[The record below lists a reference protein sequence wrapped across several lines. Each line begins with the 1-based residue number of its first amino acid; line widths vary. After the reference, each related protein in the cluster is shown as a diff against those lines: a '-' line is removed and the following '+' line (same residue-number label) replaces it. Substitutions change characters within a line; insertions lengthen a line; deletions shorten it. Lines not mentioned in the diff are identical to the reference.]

1 VPSWRGGAAAG
12 KEADVTSAEPSN
24 WTAQDEEPDLP
35 PRLAGVLDHLEE
47 VAAAHDGELADALSR
62 IIPLPA
68 DEDGA
73 PAVPSARDDQ

>member
-1 VPSWRGGAAAG
+1 
-12 KEADVTSAEPSN
+12 
-24 WTAQDEEPDLP
+24 
-35 PRLAGVLDHLEE
+35 VLDHLEE

-73 PAVPSARDDQ
+73 PGVLSARDDQ